1 VDVILRYNLF
11 SPVWYTARFD
21 SGPGCKELLNQL
33 KLKMMENI
41 QIKISG
47 AGSIN
52 QVALRLYEISAK
64 LLNRPED
71 TKEEVIED
79 SILICEIEEY

>member
-1 VDVILRYNLF
+1 
-11 SPVWYTARFD
+11 
-21 SGPGCKELLNQL
+21 
-33 KLKMMENI
+33 MENI